1 MQKTSTIFFILLQ
14 LNLSPTMD
22 RSTILTLLICLLL
35 PFLACNSETPPD
47 DSATDTTPTFVQDS
61 AQFLIELQEAI
72 ELACNDETMDSARLL
87 LERLMNDDSIKA
99 YPRLRHNALE
109 HIVNI
114 CRDQDK
120 DERLIYWAKQLL
132 EVKRQLNFTVSSFN
146 TQTEI
151 GMALVRLGKTDE
163 GLKMISASI
172 AGLDKYRRQQQ
183 QEMKE
188 ESDAELALKNVFLF
202 ITLFFVVAASA
213 ISFYYHRM
221 RRNITIK
228 NKALVK
234 MITELQD
241 AKVETVQPAK
251 AKECIDSMFLEIDA
265 YVRTNRLYADPNLQ
279 RQDVLDHFSIK
290 KSRLNALFNEHNGG
304 LSFPAYINNIRLDE
318 GQFLL
323 RNHPEMNIS
332 DIATAIGFTAP
343 NFREQFK
350 KKYGITPTEFRQN
363 L

>member
-1 MQKTSTIFFILLQ
+1 
-14 LNLSPTMD
+14 MD

-72 ELACNDETMDSARLL
+72 ELACNDETIDSARLL

-151 GMALVRLGKTDE
+151 GMSLVRLGKTDE

-213 ISFYYHRM
+213 ISFYYYRV